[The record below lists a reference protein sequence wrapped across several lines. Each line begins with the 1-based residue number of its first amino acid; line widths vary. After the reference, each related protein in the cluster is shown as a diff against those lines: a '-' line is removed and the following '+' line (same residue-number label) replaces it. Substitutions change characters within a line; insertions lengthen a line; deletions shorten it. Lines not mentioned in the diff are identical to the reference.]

1 MKSEVKAALIGVE
14 LGGGELSLAKSL
26 GLSHLLRLWV
36 HTAAAPDLA
45 VDLEPLTTSLHGV
58 GVLQGGTGS
67 CFAGLAR
74 EGLHKSWHLPLLFFL
89 VLFLIILLL
98 QNHPLVYPA
107 CILTSPRLPA
117 FPWMGGQRAK
127 EKRQS
132 LEVFAKDNGQE
143 TDSGGCRRQRLRE
156 CRLSHCKK
164 KKKGGWW
171 WGTN

>member
-26 GLSHLLRLWV
+26 GLSRLLRLWV

-45 VDLEPLTTSLHGV
+45 VDLEPLTTSLRGV

-74 EGLHKSWHLPLLFFL
+74 VGLHKWWHLPLLFFL

-98 QNHPLVYPA
+98 QN
-107 CILTSPRLPA
+107 CSQCDSILRFILP
-117 FPWMGGQRAK
+117 
-127 EKRQS
+127 
-132 LEVFAKDNGQE
+132 VF
-143 TDSGGCRRQRLRE
+143 
-156 CRLSHCKK
+156 
-164 KKKGGWW
+164 
-171 WGTN
+171 